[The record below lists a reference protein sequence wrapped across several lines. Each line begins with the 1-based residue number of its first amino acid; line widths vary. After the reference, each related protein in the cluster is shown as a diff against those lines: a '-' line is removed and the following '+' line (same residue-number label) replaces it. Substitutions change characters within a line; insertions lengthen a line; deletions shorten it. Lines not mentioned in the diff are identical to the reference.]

1 MKTSLQKSWKLKK
14 STIRKEKPVTS
25 TRMRRMQTSR
35 ILATTTRRMRTI
47 EMTRMLRKKKMI
59 SRMTKGSMKMRPLKR
74 TKSRTIKLNQTKHQQ
89 NLHLQRYCQ
98 TEWQLMPVLRKPQQ
112 TTVLQLRRTRTTKAS
127 H

>member
-35 ILATTTRRMRTI
+35 NLTIMIGTMRTM
-47 EMTRMLRKKKMI
+47 EMTRMMRKKKTI
-59 SRMTKGSMKMRPLKR
+59 SKMMKGSMKLRQLKR
-74 TKSRTIKLNQTKHQQ
+74 TKSRTTKLNQTKHQQ

-98 TEWQLMPVLRKPQQ
+98 TEWQLMPVPRRPQQ
-112 TTVLQLRRTRTTKAS
+112 TTVLQLRRTRTAKAR